1 MKIDSEDEE
10 DAQDLSM
17 QSFPD
22 QFKAFLLL
30 CSRLY
35 LGLSASWFISLLQAF
50 GWQRSRYEMYTLNH
64 KDLHKKKVSFRPMV

>member
-1 MKIDSEDEE
+1 MIYMKIDSEDEE

-22 QFKAFLLL
+22 QFNAFLLL

-35 LGLSASWFISLLQAF
+35 LGHLGPISFMIHLTSASFWLAA
-50 GWQRSRYEMYTLNH
+50 
-64 KDLHKKKVSFRPMV
+64 

>member
-10 DAQDLSM
+10 HAQDLSM
-17 QSFPD
+17 QSFSD

-35 LGLSASWFISLLQAF
+35 LRLSAS
-50 GWQRSRYEMYTLNH
+50 
-64 KDLHKKKVSFRPMV
+64 

>member
-17 QSFPD
+17 QSFSD

-35 LGLSASWFISLLQAF
+35 LRLSAS
-50 GWQRSRYEMYTLNH
+50 
-64 KDLHKKKVSFRPMV
+64 